1 MKIFLIRAGKSS
13 GPFQA
18 GELRQKM
25 SSGGVSPGELAWGPG
40 LDGWTSLEK
49 VLARAEEMKTSGEAD
64 AVDDAGL
71 VPPPVPESSLREK
84 STKLRSASAPSSGS
98 SEQYQ
103 SPIQAIPD
111 AEAKQREAKRSG
123 AASSARPNALGFLRW
138 IGVLALLVFLVSFFM
153 RWVRTTSEAGRTELS
168 AVRMVLAAEEEVA
181 LPGQTVAPKYFGMTK
196 MILVVS
202 LILLLLTG
210 LISVSNILSPDADNS
225 RTGVLLSGVLLVLL
239 VFTGVIYD
247 HFFEREFNV
256 ALAQAMP
263 GGGQQDISFKMDY
276 GFYFALAS
284 VVLAAGCLMIPKIVA
299 GPLLPTIIPFFVA
312 VLIAAGLGGFGMLRM
327 GSRNALQKAYSDVRQ
342 LLPVPAAEKRDGDK
356 ADGDTEV
363 VSPPE

>member
-1 MKIFLIRAGKSS
+1 MKIFLIRGGKSS

-40 LDGWTSLEK
+40 LDGWTRLEK

-64 AVDDAGL
+64 SVDDAGL

-84 STKLRSASAPSSGS
+84 STKLRSASAPTSGS

-153 RWVRTTSEAGRTELS
+153 PWVRITNPSVKEREELS
-168 AVRMVLAAEEEVA
+168 AVQMVLEKEEKA
-181 LPGQTVAPKYFGMTK
+181 LLPGQTVAPKYFGMSK
-196 MILVVS
+196 MILLVS
-202 LILLLLTG
+202 LVLVLLTG
-210 LISVSNILSPDADNS
+210 LISVSNIISPDADNS
-225 RTGVLLSGVLLVLL
+225 RTGVLLSGALLVSL

-247 HFFEREFNV
+247 HFFEREFNI

-263 GGGQQDISFKMDY
+263 GGGAQGISFKMDY
-276 GFYFALAS
+276 GFYFGLAS

-299 GPLLPTIIPFFVA
+299 GPLLPTMIPFFVA
-312 VLIAAGLGGFGMLRM
+312 VLIAAGLGGFGMLRIQ
-327 GSRNALQKAYSDVRQ
+327 SRNALQKAYSDVRQ
-342 LLPVPAAEKRDGDK
+342 FLPAPAAEKQDGE
-356 ADGDTEV
+356 TEV